1 MKGWVPPC
9 WNQAGFRPFCA
20 HAKQSVA
27 ILLVTV
33 QSRNMSASILS
44 RSGPIRPD
52 QRPLGQR
59 ELIVLM
65 AMLMSLQAFGIDA
78 MLPALGDIARDL
90 SAVGNDRQLVIGS
103 YFLGA
108 GIGALFPGALADRF
122 GRRPIL
128 FIALGTYIA
137 LSLACMFVPDFQSL
151 LVMRFIQGLCTA
163 GLSVLP
169 AAVVRDQVGGDKMA
183 KLMSL
188 IMMTFLV
195 VPLIA
200 PAIGQVILMVAG
212 WKAIFGFMAFMGI
225 GVGAWAYFRM
235 PETLAPE
242 NAQPIRP
249 AAIARNM
256 ATALSN
262 RGAIGYVIG
271 SSLVFGSLFGFLNS
285 SQQLI
290 AESFGM
296 GDYFAIIFGGC
307 VLGMVL
313 ANFLNSRIVERFGA
327 RRVSHTAL
335 FAFIISASLQMWS
348 ASDGEQTVWEFLP
361 LLSVNMAMLGFV
373 GANFSSIAMQPFHH
387 IAGAASSIHTAL
399 RMSAG
404 GALGALIGAAYD
416 GTAFPLASAMVV
428 CSLTTLCIVLFSE
441 KGRLFTR
448 PNG

>member
-1 MKGWVPPC
+1 
-9 WNQAGFRPFCA
+9 
-20 HAKQSVA
+20 
-27 ILLVTV
+27 
-33 QSRNMSASILS
+33 MSASIPS
-44 RSGPIRPD
+44 HSGPARPE

-90 SAVGNDRQLVIGS
+90 SAQGNDRQLVIGI

-128 FIALGTYIA
+128 FISLVTYIGF
-137 LSLACMFVPDFQSL
+137 SLACMFVPDFQSL
-151 LVMRFIQGLCTA
+151 LIMRFTQGLCTA

-249 AAIARNM
+249 GAIARNM
-256 ATALSN
+256 AQALSN
-262 RGAIGYVIG
+262 RSAIGYVIG

-296 GDYFAIIFGGC
+296 GDYFAFIFGGC

-327 RRVSHTAL
+327 RRVSHAAL
-335 FAFIISASLQMWS
+335 FAFIVSASLQMWS
-348 ASDGEQTVWEFLP
+348 ASDGQQTVWEFLP
-361 LLSVNMAMLGFV
+361 LLSINMAMLGFV
-373 GANFSSIAMQPFHH
+373 GANFSSIAMQPFFH

-399 RMSAG
+399 RMTAG

-416 GTAFPLASAMVV
+416 GTAFPLATAMVV
-428 CSLTTLCIVLFSE
+428 CSIMTLCIVLFSE
-441 KGRLFTR
+441 KGKLFTR